1 MTYYSEEDP
10 MEHLYEYEDG
20 DEENSYVSYLLR
32 QKRKR
37 KKRRL
42 RNNAYRDEYLH
53 DFSDDDLPY
62 DDRR

>member
-1 MTYYSEEDP
+1 MAYYSEEDP
-10 MEHLYEYEDG
+10 MEHLYEDG

-37 KKRRL
+37 KEKLL
-42 RNNAYRDEYLH
+42 RNNAYRDEYSR
-53 DFSDDDLPY
+53 DFNDDFPY

>member
-1 MTYYSEEDP
+1 MIYYSEEDL
-10 MEHLYEYEDG
+10 MEHLYEDG

-37 KKRRL
+37 REKRL
-42 RNNAYRDEYLH
+42 RNNAYRDEYLR

-62 DDRR
+62 YDW

>member
-1 MTYYSEEDP
+1 MTYYNEEDL
-10 MEHLYEYEDG
+10 MEHLYEDEDG

-37 KKRRL
+37 REKRL
-42 RNNAYRDEYLH
+42 RNNACRDEYLR

-62 DDRR
+62 YNW